1 MLRRIKAICKSKR
14 QRYPSPRLPN
24 HLKFRAESVYEN
36 AGQTMQ
42 SNLAE
47 KITGM
52 RLEIDNSELLHMLE
66 SPSPSAPRWMKLWQS
81 CRLTMPRKSCPE
93 GGHCCCCYLLDKKKS
108 QKPNNPS
115 WHPAKVW
122 RPPSLSVDLHTE
134 GQVAN
139 SIGHFVS
146 EGQLWST
153 YNFSIIRI
161 NSLGSVETQMIT
173 FFLYCG
179 FWFFPLIPE
188 IGFDV
193 PQ

>member
-93 GGHCCCCYLLDKKKS
+93 GGHCCCCYLLDKKKRVEN
-108 QKPNNPS
+108 QITP
-115 WHPAKVW
+115 HGIQL
-122 RPPSLSVDLHTE
+122 R
-134 GQVAN
+134 
-139 SIGHFVS
+139 S
-146 EGQLWST
+146 EDVLLCLWTST
-153 YNFSIIRI
+153 PRTKLQI
-161 NSLGSVETQMIT
+161 Q
-173 FFLYCG
+173 
-179 FWFFPLIPE
+179 
-188 IGFDV
+188 
-193 PQ
+193 